1 MSILIGKLHRNAH
14 ITDVSVL
21 ETHLTTK
28 IYFNFFFF
36 SNLDIKRRNMYSLP
50 LLEFSLLTVM
60 FWCWGENEKY

>member
-36 SNLDIKRRNMYSLP
+36 FRIWILKGVTRIHFPYLNFPY
-50 LLEFSLLTVM
+50 
-60 FWCWGENEKY
+60 